1 VRCDSLET
9 VEWLL
14 AEGLSGLMRSHNGRT
29 PLHVAALHGRLRC
42 ARALLFAAR
51 SLASAP
57 AGSQT
62 REEEDGRQKDLVL
75 SADCGGM
82 IAFHEAAAG
91 GHVELLRLLLDAGT
105 QVDHADSKGRT
116 ALLCAAEERHYG
128 AVAFLMAEGAT
139 AQRQHRQVLAAIARE
154 PQEAETPSF
163 LTQAIMKVS
172 PLACRII
179 ETHQARAAGA
189 SSISEGSDVGA
200 GGGGTG
206 KQRRK
211 EKRRQ
216 RKEGRGDETEK
227 ETEAGML
234 KCCEMGVVWGGGRD
248 GLRGDSRAECGAGW
262 QHGVFLVPAVPP
274 SQYPATCSLMQQPY
288 PWGELHVSCYA
299 FVPALPAHT
308 EELVAREL
316 AALPAP
322 VLEPVEVAEKA
333 GWRRNLVLA
342 FR

>member
-1 VRCDSLET
+1 
-9 VEWLL
+9 
-14 AEGLSGLMRSHNGRT
+14 
-29 PLHVAALHGRLRC
+29 
-42 ARALLFAAR
+42 
-51 SLASAP
+51 
-57 AGSQT
+57 
-62 REEEDGRQKDLVL
+62 
-75 SADCGGM
+75 
-82 IAFHEAAAG
+82 
-91 GHVELLRLLLDAGT
+91 
-105 QVDHADSKGRT
+105 
-116 ALLCAAEERHYG
+116 
-128 AVAFLMAEGAT
+128 
-139 AQRQHRQVLAAIARE
+139 
-154 PQEAETPSF
+154 
-163 LTQAIMKVS
+163 MKVS

-189 SSISEGSDVGA
+189 SSISEGSDVCS

-216 RKEGRGDETEK
+216 RKEGRGEEMETET
-227 ETEAGML
+227 EAEAGML
-234 KCCEMGVVWGGGRD
+234 KCCEMGVGGGGARN